1 MRAEI
6 IQPSTTFA
14 TRQAAAI
21 ATAHAGRRTR
31 AIMPNR
37 LPRAKKNR
45 IVGLATVHRYCAAWA
60 PTCESTHSDAVAR
73 GDDKNGHLPPIG
85 YDCAATLA
93 NQGDVMDLTGEYRI
107 AAPRAVVWKAL
118 NDPEILRAA
127 IPGCESLE
135 KVSDTE
141 MTAKVAIKIGPVSA
155 KFAGKVTLSDLDPPK
170 GYRITGEGQGGAAGF
185 ARGTA
190 QVTLEEDGGATV
202 LRYNAD
208 ASVGGKMAQI
218 GSRLVQGAAQKTANE
233 FFGRFSELVADSDA
247 ARNAPPA
254 EMPATVAATNPSAET
269 AMDAPTKPAHT
280 VTVAD
285 DGPRRSLSPWAWIGG
300 LVVIVA
306 LLLAWFE
313 FAD

>member
-1 MRAEI
+1 
-6 IQPSTTFA
+6 
-14 TRQAAAI
+14 
-21 ATAHAGRRTR
+21 
-31 AIMPNR
+31 
-37 LPRAKKNR
+37 
-45 IVGLATVHRYCAAWA
+45 
-60 PTCESTHSDAVAR
+60 
-73 GDDKNGHLPPIG
+73 
-85 YDCAATLA
+85 
-93 NQGDVMDLTGEYRI
+93 MDLTGEYRI

-118 NDPEILRAA
+118 NDPEILRVA

-218 GSRLVQGAAQKTANE
+218 GSRLVQGAAQKMANE
-233 FFGRFSELVADSDA
+233 FFGRFSELVANSDA
-247 ARNAPPA
+247 ART
-254 EMPATVAATNPSAET
+254 EMPADMPATSAEIAT
-269 AMDAPTKPAHT
+269 AAPTKPA

-285 DGPRRSLSPWAWIGG
+285 AGPRRGLGPWAWIGG